1 MTKAVE
7 SVAVFA
13 TEWGTCDASGDG
25 TLNFEETKTWLL
37 GLLWHAVAICSLGFG
52 TVWVIIDTCWEMLS
66 IPTWCYTLRSE
77 CMLRHDET
85 CLRLDFFERLN
96 ISDAN
101 WAVSDKQ
108 EACSALFAGCQWR
121 RWMERLWLGV
131 DFYVETKKQQ
141 QSTQRSLDVWTSVVC
156 EWINVDE
163 LNHEARTRCATFI
176 NNEDV
181 MSHDITSQDVTRCLR
196 WLKILKI

>member
-1 MTKAVE
+1 MASKIRCITCLEELRDKVTKAVE

-66 IPTWCYTLRSE
+66 IPTWCNTLRSP
-77 CMLRHDET
+77 CFLRHDET

-108 EACSALFAGCQWR
+108 EACSALLPGASGEGGWKDCD
-121 RWMERLWLGV
+121 L
-131 DFYVETKKQQ
+131 
-141 QSTQRSLDVWTSVVC
+141 
-156 EWINVDE
+156 EWIFM
-163 LNHEARTRCATFI
+163 LKRI
-176 NNEDV
+176 NSSAEV
-181 MSHDITSQDVTRCLR
+181 R
-196 WLKILKI
+196 